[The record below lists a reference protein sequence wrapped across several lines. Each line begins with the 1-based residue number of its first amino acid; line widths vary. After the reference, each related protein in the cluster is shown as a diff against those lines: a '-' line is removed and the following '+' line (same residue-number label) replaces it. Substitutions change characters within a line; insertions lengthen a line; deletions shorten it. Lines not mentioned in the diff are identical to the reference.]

1 MMLTSFSTRAAIAL
15 ASAFFL
21 LLPRAARAQQA
32 ATPATGEPPPIEAR
46 GQEQAAITNQAQQAY
61 AQTHQDE
68 LRREAARQV
77 EAERR
82 AAWDQRGRDNIPP
95 AIITHPPALTLTL
108 PGRFGALF
116 QSGEEL
122 QIGVSAELDLRVRKW
137 WGLAA
142 GVGISSFRNTG
153 DVYVPNSRFGAV
165 ITEASGYLALP
176 GNSRRYIEATHGVLR
191 IGHQLLFP
199 IGQPSLSTVYLGLFV
214 GFGGQIA
221 VAPIDGGKGYLS
233 MTFEA
238 RIGYRFGLGSGQDSA
253 IDGGFVDVLAG
264 PTVGF

>member
-1 MMLTSFSTRAAIAL
+1 MKLPSFSTRAAIAL
-15 ASAFFL
+15 APALIL
-21 LLPRAARAQQA
+21 LLAAPARAQQA
-32 ATPATGEPPPIEAR
+32 ATPAVGEPPPIEAR
-46 GQEQAAITNQAQQAY
+46 AQEQAAITNQAQQAY

-77 EAERR
+77 AEERR
-82 AAWDQRGRDNIPP
+82 AAWDQRGRENIPP
-95 AIITHPPALTLTL
+95 AVIAHLPALTLSL

-116 QSGEEL
+116 SQGTEL
-122 QIGVSAELDLRVRKW
+122 QVGGSAELELRVRKY

-142 GVGISSFRNTG
+142 GGGLMSFRDTG

-165 ITEASGYLALP
+165 ITEASGFLAIP
-176 GNSRRYIEATHGVLR
+176 GNSRRYTEATHGMLR

-199 IGQPSLSTVYLGLFV
+199 IGQPTLPTAYLGLFA

-221 VAPIDGGKGYLS
+221 VAPIDGGKGYVSITL
-233 MTFEA
+233 EA
-238 RIGYRFGLGSGQDSA
+238 RIGYRFKLGSGQDSA
-253 IDGGFVDVLAG
+253 IDGAFVDVLAG